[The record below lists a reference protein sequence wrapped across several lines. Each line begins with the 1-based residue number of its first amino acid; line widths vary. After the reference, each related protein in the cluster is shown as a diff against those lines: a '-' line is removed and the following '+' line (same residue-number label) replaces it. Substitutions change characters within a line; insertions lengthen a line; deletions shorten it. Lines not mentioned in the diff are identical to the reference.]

1 MKINFRGN
9 TGGDTIMKD
18 ILQKFSLKD
27 KTVVIT
33 GGSGIIGSTIAKGLG
48 YAGAKIAIASRSITV
63 DISDIVS
70 YLEKE
75 GINTKGYY
83 LDVMDIEK
91 VKACKDMVLKDFKQI
106 DVLINAAGGN
116 QKEATTSEDLSF
128 FDLPLDALEKVIG
141 LNLFGGAILPSQ
153 IFGKEMLKNE
163 KGGSIINI
171 SSMAA
176 FRPLTKVLG
185 YSAAKAAVSNFTQWL
200 AVHLA
205 QEYGNKIRV
214 NALAPGFF
222 LTNQNRYLLTMDNG
236 ELTKRG
242 KRVIEQTPM
251 GRFGDPEDLIGACIW
266 LASNTARFVTG
277 TVLPIDGG
285 FSAFSGV

>member
-1 MKINFRGN
+1 
-9 TGGDTIMKD
+9 MKD